1 MRKWWTTI
9 FSASLAVAGLAMA
22 ASGCE
27 NKKEKVVASAEPKH
41 AAAAPKP
48 PPPAATPPPPS
59 APPAEPPAADSG
71 HAEGHG
77 KGKADRGA
85 KAGEHDKSEKVIHL
99 ARARMEFNHPGN
111 GWTEVKKGG
120 WTLFHPQ
127 DKTSVLGF
135 VEFDSAGEST
145 SRIGQIAAHLEL
157 TNIAWRGS
165 GDEKFI
171 GPQHLR
177 AHHAEGS
184 CKVATNHH
192 DCELEYYTVEGAL
205 LIVYAFETDVKKA
218 EKKERMATRSVETLR
233 RF

>member
-1 MRKWWTTI
+1 
-9 FSASLAVAGLAMA
+9 
-22 ASGCE
+22 
-27 NKKEKVVASAEPKH
+27 
-41 AAAAPKP
+41 
-48 PPPAATPPPPS
+48 
-59 APPAEPPAADSG
+59 
-71 HAEGHG
+71 
-77 KGKADRGA
+77 
-85 KAGEHDKSEKVIHL
+85 
-99 ARARMEFNHPGN
+99 MEFNHPGN

-120 WTLFHPQ
+120 WTLFHPN

-205 LIVYAFETDVKKA
+205 LIVYASETDAGRRPK
-218 EKKERMATRSVETLR
+218 RRSEWRRAPVETASR
-233 RF
+233 RFPTRTSENLDCSERGAGVRAAP